1 MAQYQPITFIIPCRN
16 NLKYLKQAVSS
27 IEDNYNDYHHI
38 VILDDASND
47 GTWEWSS
54 SLWRKQAKESALI
67 AVDEMILVLPFTDT
81 NAALNE
87 YAIHLQKYLEQV
99 KHEIEKL

>member
-1 MAQYQPITFIIPCRN
+1 MTPREKAEQLFG
-16 NLKYLKQAVSS
+16 KFAD
-27 IEDNYNDYHHI
+27 IEHLGVYGDYN
-38 VILDDASND
+38 

-67 AVDEMILVLPFTDT
+67 AVDEIINSTSWQYIT
-81 NAALNE
+81 NGLDYWNE
-87 YAIHLQKYLEQV
+87 V